1 MRKLDLGMLA
11 ACAALIA
18 VPLVISTVS
27 AAPAP
32 PPAAPAGPPPPEP
45 VMPPSLPATH
55 VVDLMTAQGA
65 AAFGAQWRTME
76 AKIVDANPMEGQR
89 PDSRRPNATVRNGG
103 P

>member
-65 AAFGAQWRTME
+65 AAFAPQCRTRE
-76 AKIVDANPMEGQR
+76 AKTVDANPIEGNIPENNTAYTTAPQ
-89 PDSRRPNATVRNGG
+89 
-103 P
+103 